1 MAVLGDE
8 SVEKLGP
15 GWSRNPLEKQLLMH
29 SNQGETKPKPNCE
42 EGRWKKKRIFF
53 LGGGGIPNV
62 PSLHIDLYGPIR
74 ARCRF
79 HPSADGRANS
89 QQSPLHASPP
99 LIVNSVNE
107 VNLINFR
114 AGSHMTF
121 SSIFSPTSKTS
132 ISSSKM
138 GRSEWQSPITQTYLK
153 PRVNLFSS
161 FECVHY
167 NCIFKED
174 LQIAKKL
181 NLSPRNVQ
189 KLFFSPL
196 FLFFQILCLSLSLSG
211 WHKALWFCIFF
222 SSLEQITTPTEV
234 ETLYSK
240 PRYNP

>member
-1 MAVLGDE
+1 MGG
-8 SVEKLGP
+8 EK
-15 GWSRNPLEKQLLMH
+15 
-29 SNQGETKPKPNCE
+29 TD
-42 EGRWKKKRIFF
+42 FF
-53 LGGGGIPNV
+53 FSWGGGGIPNA

-89 QQSPLHASPP
+89 QQSPLHASPS

-138 GRSEWQSPITQTYLK
+138 GRSEWQSPITPTYLK

-189 KLFFSPL
+189 KLFFPPSFFFF
-196 FLFFQILCLSLSLSG
+196 FLILCLSLRLSG
-211 WHKALWFCIFF
+211 WHKALWCCIFF
-222 SSLEQITTPTEV
+222 FSLEQITTPTEV
-234 ETLYSK
+234 ETLYCK
-240 PRYNP
+240 LWCNP

>member
-1 MAVLGDE
+1 
-8 SVEKLGP
+8 
-15 GWSRNPLEKQLLMH
+15 MH
-29 SNQGETKPKPNCE
+29 SNQWETKPKPNCW
-42 EGRWKKKRIFF
+42 EGGKKKHFF
-53 LGGGGIPNV
+53 FWGGGGVPNA

-89 QQSPLHASPP
+89 QQSPLHASPS

-138 GRSEWQSPITQTYLK
+138 GRSEWQSPITPTYLK

-196 FLFFQILCLSLSLSG
+196 SFF
-211 WHKALWFCIFF
+211 FF
-222 SSLEQITTPTEV
+222 
-234 ETLYSK
+234 
-240 PRYNP
+240 

>member
-1 MAVLGDE
+1 MAFQTQNSIKNEHCLQGG
-8 SVEKLGP
+8 GP
-15 GWSRNPLEKQLLMH
+15 GRPVHGKARPGLGQEPSGKTAAYALQSVGHKTETRLLRR
-29 SNQGETKPKPNCE
+29 
-42 EGRWKKKRIFF
+42 EGKKNRFF
-53 LGGGGIPNV
+53 WGGGGIPNV

-89 QQSPLHASPP
+89 QQSPLHASPS

-138 GRSEWQSPITQTYLK
+138 GRSEWQSPITPTYLK

-167 NCIFKED
+167 NCIFKEG

-189 KLFFSPL
+189 KLFFLPPS
-196 FLFFQILCLSLSLSG
+196 
-211 WHKALWFCIFF
+211 FF
-222 SSLEQITTPTEV
+222 SFFFFF
-234 ETLYSK
+234 
-240 PRYNP
+240 

>member
-1 MAVLGDE
+1 ML
-8 SVEKLGP
+8 
-15 GWSRNPLEKQLLMH
+15 H
-29 SNQGETKPKPNCE
+29 
-42 EGRWKKKRIFF
+42 
-53 LGGGGIPNV
+53 
-62 PSLHIDLYGPIR
+62 PSISTSTFPFR

-89 QQSPLHASPP
+89 QQSLLHASPS

-138 GRSEWQSPITQTYLK
+138 ERSEWQSPITPTYLK

-189 KLFFSPL
+189 KLFFPPL
-196 FLFFQILCLSLSLSG
+196 FLFFNPVSISQPQWVTQSTVVLHFLFLIRTDHNSHRSWNPIL
-211 WHKALWFCIFF
+211 
-222 SSLEQITTPTEV
+222 
-234 ETLYSK
+234 
-240 PRYNP
+240 

>member
-1 MAVLGDE
+1 MDVR
-8 SVEKLGP
+8 VC
-15 GWSRNPLEKQLLMH
+15 SRSHYTPL
-29 SNQGETKPKPNCE
+29 
-42 EGRWKKKRIFF
+42 
-53 LGGGGIPNV
+53 
-62 PSLHIDLYGPIR
+62 
-74 ARCRF
+74 AR
-79 HPSADGRANS
+79 S
-89 QQSPLHASPP
+89 
-99 LIVNSVNE
+99 LIVNSANE

-138 GRSEWQSPITQTYLK
+138 GKSEWQSPITPTYLK

-189 KLFFSPL
+189 ELFFPSLFFFFFNPMSISPPQHGDALCQSVAVLHFL
-196 FLFFQILCLSLSLSG
+196 FLIRTDHNSHRSWNL
-211 WHKALWFCIFF
+211 
-222 SSLEQITTPTEV
+222 TP
-234 ETLYSK
+234 
-240 PRYNP
+240 

>member
-1 MAVLGDE
+1 
-8 SVEKLGP
+8 
-15 GWSRNPLEKQLLMH
+15 MH
-29 SNQGETKPKPNCE
+29 SNQSENKTQ
-42 EGRWKKKRIFF
+42 ISFFF
-53 LGGGGIPNV
+53 LRGGGGIPNA
-62 PSLHIDLYGPIR
+62 PSFHIDLYGPIR

-89 QQSPLHASPP
+89 QQSPLHASLS

-138 GRSEWQSPITQTYLK
+138 GRSEWQSPITPTYLK

-189 KLFFSPL
+189 KLFFFPPFFF
-196 FLFFQILCLSLSLSG
+196 FLILCLSLSLSG
-211 WHKALWFCIFF
+211 WHKALWCCIFF
-222 SSLEQITTPTEV
+222 FSLEQITTPTEV
-234 ETLYSK
+234 ETLFC
-240 PRYNP
+240 NL

>member
-1 MAVLGDE
+1 M
-8 SVEKLGP
+8 
-15 GWSRNPLEKQLLMH
+15 
-29 SNQGETKPKPNCE
+29 
-42 EGRWKKKRIFF
+42 
-53 LGGGGIPNV
+53 
-62 PSLHIDLYGPIR
+62 
-74 ARCRF
+74 
-79 HPSADGRANS
+79 
-89 QQSPLHASPP
+89 
-99 LIVNSVNE
+99 NSVNE

-138 GRSEWQSPITQTYLK
+138 GRSEWQSPITPTYLK

-196 FLFFQILCLSLSLSG
+196 FLSFFFFLILCLSLSLSG
-211 WHKALWFCIFF
+211 WHKALWYCIFF
-222 SSLEQITTPTEV
+222 FLIRTDHSLPQK
-234 ETLYSK
+234 LK
-240 PRYNP
+240 PYTVNSGVTRKNHFKKEPIISLKGGDKVACEWPAVLTKIWDGDKRSVYF

>member
-1 MAVLGDE
+1 MAFQTQNSIKNEHCLE
-8 SVEKLGP
+8 RRRRQPWETTPQEKLGP
-15 GWSRNPLEKQLLMH
+15 SRGRSPLEKQLLMH
-29 SNQGETKPKPNCE
+29 SNQWENKTKTQLLRN
-42 EGRWKKKRIFF
+42 R
-53 LGGGGIPNV
+53 GGGGQDFFFFFWDGGGIQNV
-62 PSLHIDLYGPIR
+62 PSRYIDLYGPVR

-138 GRSEWQSPITQTYLK
+138 GRSEWQSPITPTYLK

-189 KLFFSPL
+189 KLFFSLPL
-196 FLFFQILCLSLSLSG
+196 SFF
-211 WHKALWFCIFF
+211 FF
-222 SSLEQITTPTEV
+222 FF
-234 ETLYSK
+234 
-240 PRYNP
+240 